1 MRSLARRANSED
13 SIEVISTSD
22 SVFPD
27 DLLIFTAITEEEPEE
42 HGIMGSVIQ
51 EEEEEEAAG
60 EDTPIQQHGTL
71 GIIVHEEEEE
81 HTWHQRIMGNV
92 VQTEGEEELED
103 TPTRP
108 HSTLGIEVQELEEEE
123 EKQERCDT
131 PVPMSEPQGTLGK
144 TVCLSSLIII
154 IIIMTYPRCFQCIY
168 LISSLLLTDIVSV
181 SSPPGASRGLLQAVR
196 GSPCQ
201 RRGHRSGWA

>member
-1 MRSLARRANSED
+1 MRSRTPAEAGTRRDVRSLARRANSED

-22 SVFPD
+22 SIFPD

-42 HGIMGSVIQ
+42 HGIMGTVIQ

-81 HTWHQRIMGNV
+81 EHTRHQRIMGNV

-123 EKQERCDT
+123 EEKQERRDT
-131 PVPMSEPQGTLGK
+131 PAPTSEPQGTLGK
-144 TVCLSSLIII
+144 TVCSSSL
-154 IIIMTYPRCFQCIY
+154 IMTYPR
-168 LISSLLLTDIVSV
+168 
-181 SSPPGASRGLLQAVR
+181 
-196 GSPCQ
+196 
-201 RRGHRSGWA
+201 